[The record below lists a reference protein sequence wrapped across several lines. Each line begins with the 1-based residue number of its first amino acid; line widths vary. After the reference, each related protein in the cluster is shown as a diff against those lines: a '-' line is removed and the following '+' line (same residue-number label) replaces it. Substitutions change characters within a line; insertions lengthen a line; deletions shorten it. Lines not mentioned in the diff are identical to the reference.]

1 MMLASAYGRLG
12 QDPKKIN
19 TQSGNAMAVTSIA
32 VNIGDHDTP
41 PQWMGIVAF
50 GKVAEDL
57 LKHHKGD
64 MVSASGRV
72 QRSNWTGQNGE
83 KKEQLQIVADS
94 LVSSR
99 LARPGGSRKP
109 SDSGRRRDDLNDEI
123 PFGGR
128 P

>member
-12 QDPKKIN
+12 QDPKRIN
-19 TQSGNAMAVTSIA
+19 TQSGNAMTVASIA
-32 VNIGDHDTP
+32 VSIGDHDTP

-50 GKVAEDL
+50 GKIAEDL
-57 LKHHKGD
+57 LKHQKGD
-64 MVSASGRV
+64 MLSASGRV

-99 LARPGGSRKP
+99 LARPGGSKK
-109 SDSGRRRDDLNDEI
+109 SSGNGRRSDDLNDQI
-123 PFGGR
+123 PFGGLT
-128 P
+128 